1 MRQSAVPILL
11 LGLAASAPA
20 SAQADAALQSTAAS
34 GTATTLEPEAAAALN
49 RMGAHLRT
57 LRQFEVRS
65 DATIDVVVA
74 DNQKL
79 QQGMRTTYLVDA
91 PGRMRV
97 DVETDRQQRRILY
110 DGRALT
116 FTAPESRRYLSL
128 PVSGTVAEVLTQASE
143 RFGVE
148 FPLQDSFRWGDPSQ
162 TVRQP
167 ISGFK
172 VGDVR
177 LGDEM
182 VEHFAYRQ
190 DGGVDFQ
197 LWLAK
202 GAPLPR
208 KLVITDAAAPA
219 QPQVT
224 AAFSWNVK
232 PQIAAGD
239 FTFVPAEGWKK
250 VDIAA
255 VTGR

>member
-1 MRQSAVPILL
+1 MRQTIIPFLIVGI
-11 LGLAASAPA
+11 AAAIPA
-20 SAQADAALQSTAAS
+20 AAQTDAAPQRTAAE

-65 DATIDVVVA
+65 DATIDVVIA
-74 DNQKL
+74 ANQKL

-91 PGRMRV
+91 PSRMRV

-110 DGRALT
+110 DGKALT
-116 FTAPESRRYLSL
+116 FTAPVARRYLSL
-128 PVSGTVAEVLTQASE
+128 PVTGSIAEVLTQASE

-148 FPLQDSFRWGDPSQ
+148 FPLQDLFRWGDASQ
-162 TVRQP
+162 AVLQP
-167 ISGFK
+167 VSGFK

-202 GAPLPR
+202 GEPLPR
-208 KLVITDAAAPA
+208 KLVITNAAASA

-224 AAFSWNVK
+224 ATFSWNLK
-232 PQIAAGD
+232 PQVDAGD
-239 FTFVPAEGWKK
+239 FTFVPAEGWQK

-255 VTGR
+255 VAGR